1 MRDLEAVLR
10 ESPLLHG
17 VLPLTSVCNV
27 SCVFC
32 SNLQNPPS
40 VEQYRIEPRPLD
52 EVLEHIHLLRSH
64 ERVVIGESATRIIEG
79 EPYTYPHINTVLLE
93 VRRRLPGRAIAVTTN
108 GMLLRPDDVSV
119 LSETGAQLT
128 LSLNALGPRARLEL
142 MGDRS
147 PSRVVEAAT
156 ALARAGVELY
166 GSMVAMPSL
175 GTWSDFRDSVR
186 FLAGCGA
193 RAVRVFI
200 PGFTKVKPYSL
211 ISAGDEARLFE
222 EAEALADLTGVPV
235 LIEPTALGPDIAH
248 VAGVIRGSPAYDAG
262 FKRGD
267 RVLSI
272 DGARVIS
279 STDAH
284 DALNRSASPTVSMSR
299 SGVVLDLRLTK
310 PAGVHS
316 GVIMKNDMDRK
327 RLVRV
332 LGRLRAHRGRS
343 AIVTSRLAQGFWRA
357 VLEREASGTRAVT
370 CAVFAAENH
379 FYGGNIACA
388 GLLTAE
394 DFQRTMDSQPFK
406 DWGSTL
412 ALLPQEPFDP
422 EGRDLLGVKWQEAG
436 TEGCAVEIA

>member
-1 MRDLEAVLR
+1 MRDLETVLR
-10 ESPLLHG
+10 ESSLLHG

-32 SNLQNPPS
+32 SNLQNPPG

-52 EVLEHIHLLRSH
+52 EVLEHIPLLRSH
-64 ERVVIGESATRIIEG
+64 EKVIIGESATRIIEG
-79 EPYTYPHINTVLLE
+79 EPYTYPHINKVLRE
-93 VRRRLPGRAIAVTTN
+93 ARRRLPGSAIAVTTN

-119 LSETGAQLT
+119 LYETGAQLT
-128 LSLNALGPRARLEL
+128 LSLNAVSPRARLEL

-147 PSRVVEAAT
+147 PSRVVQAAR
-156 ALARAGVELY
+156 ALARAKVELY
-166 GSMVAMPSL
+166 GSMVAMPSV
-175 GTWSDFRDSVR
+175 GTWGDFRDSVN
-186 FLAGCGA
+186 FLADHGA

-200 PGFTKVKPYSL
+200 PGFTKVKPHPL
-211 ISAGDEARLFE
+211 ISADDEARLFE
-222 EAEALADLTGVPV
+222 EAESLTGLTGVPV
-235 LIEPTALGPDIAH
+235 LVEPTLLGQDIAL

-267 RVLSI
+267 RMLSI

-279 STDAH
+279 ATDAH
-284 DALNRSASPTVSMSR
+284 DALTRSASPLASVSR
-299 SGVVLDLRLTK
+299 SGDALDLRLTK

-332 LGRLRAHRGRS
+332 LGRLRAHRGRT
-343 AIVTSRLAQGFWRA
+343 AIVTSRLAQGFWWA
-357 VLEREASGTRAVT
+357 VLEREAVGS
-370 CAVFAAENH
+370 CAVFAADNR

-388 GLLTAE
+388 GLLTVE
-394 DFQRTMDSQPFK
+394 DFRRTIDSQLFR
-406 DWGSTL
+406 DWGASL

-422 EGRDLLGVKWQEAG
+422 EGRDLLATKWQEAG
-436 TEGCAVEIA
+436 TEGCAIEVA